1 MNNVFN
7 FEKYDAA
14 LHNTKYLISFFIYKI
29 YRKQSEV
36 TDLLSTK
43 REVI

>member
-14 LHNTKYLISFFIYKI
+14 LHYFISFFIYKI
-29 YRKQSEV
+29 YRKKSEV